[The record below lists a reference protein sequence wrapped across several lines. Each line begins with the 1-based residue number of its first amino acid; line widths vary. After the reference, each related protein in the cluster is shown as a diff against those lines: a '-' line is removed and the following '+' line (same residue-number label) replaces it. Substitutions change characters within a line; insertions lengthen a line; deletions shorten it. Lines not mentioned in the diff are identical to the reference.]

1 MVEDDTDPE
10 IIENPRGFLAYPTD
24 HVYAFVE
31 DPDTNVPKIIGEL
44 ISRNVGTEAITIYR
58 GRHGIDNLSPS
69 GASYGV
75 SARIRRMFHWLG
87 YEGEH
92 LRHVEQELEA
102 GEALVGV
109 SVEDDETK
117 ETVAG
122 IFRDNGGHHI
132 RFYARF
138 HIEHV

>member
-1 MVEDDTDPE
+1 MVDEDTDPT
-10 IIENPRGFLAYPTD
+10 IIENPRGFLSYPTD
-24 HVYAFVE
+24 HVYGFVA
-31 DPDTNVPKIIGEL
+31 DPDTNVPEIISRL
-44 ISRNVGTEAITIYR
+44 ISQDVATEAITIYR
-58 GRHGIDNLSPS
+58 GQHGIDNLSPR
-69 GASYGV
+69 GRSYGV

-117 ETVAG
+117 QAVAR
-122 IFRDNGGHHI
+122 IFHQNGGHHV
-132 RFYARF
+132 RYYARF
-138 HIEHV
+138 HIEDV